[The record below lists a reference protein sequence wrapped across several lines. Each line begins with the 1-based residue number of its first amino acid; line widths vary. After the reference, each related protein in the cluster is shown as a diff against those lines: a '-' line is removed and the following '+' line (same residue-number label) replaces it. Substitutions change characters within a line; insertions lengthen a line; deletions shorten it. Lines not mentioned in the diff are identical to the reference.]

1 MTQKTVAP
9 SGERA
14 RCSLIGETQ
23 RFAVGHS
30 LGETPVLVAQRQ
42 LPIGVS
48 GYVATWYAWCCG

>member
-9 SGERA
+9 SGESV

-42 LPIGVS
+42 V
-48 GYVATWYAWCCG
+48 VRD